1 MAVLVVC
8 GVDEH
13 GQRDILAIEPMLEES
28 EESYLQ
34 LFRGLQERGL
44 CTPRL
49 VVSDAHA
56 GLVAAIRKGF
66 PGASWQRCKV
76 HFMRNI
82 LAHIP
87 HKDKDTF
94 AQNLKNHLAG
104 PHQRAGRQT
113 GRRNLQTVR
122 APFSQSHPLPGRRL
136 GGFAGVLCFPS
147 VGCKK
152 DFLHQCAGTSEP
164 GDPPPY
170 GCGRNLPQRRC
181 LHQTGDH
188 ISHGICGGLVCLRAY
203 LSEQSVQAILL
214 PAA

>member
-1 MAVLVVC
+1 MGVFVVW
-8 GVDEH
+8 GIDEH
-13 GQRDILAIEPMLEES
+13 GERDILAIEPMLEES

-87 HKDKDTF
+87 HKDKDAF
-94 AQNLKNHLAG
+94 AQNLKTIWLA
-104 PHQRAGRQT
+104 PTREQA
-113 GRRNLQTVR
+113 
-122 APFSQSHPLPGRRL
+122 RRL
-136 GGFAGVLCFPS
+136 AEEICRQYERRFP
-147 VGCKK
+147 K
-152 DFLHQCAGTSEP
+152 AI
-164 GDPPPY
+164 
-170 GCGRNLPQRRC
+170 RC
-181 LHQTGDH
+181 LED
-188 ISHGICGGLVCLRAY
+188 GLED
-203 LSEQSVQAILL
+203 S
-214 PAA
+214 